1 MMKYKCSTILLI
13 TVLSAQPILVFAQKT
28 KNIDAATIKQHLLL
42 LERKWIEAEF
52 ALDTAYISTLMDS
65 TFQSVNA
72 DQILNKQQE
81 LDGIFKNIS
90 SMRRDSIFLDS
101 VKLEDASVEVYDNT
115 AVAIFIVHTYKKEKG
130 KPAEKRTRFY
140 DVWINRNGKW
150 LAVASQG
157 TTIEN

>member
-1 MMKYKCSTILLI
+1 MRFAILSLLCLYACEPGST
-13 TVLSAQPILVFAQKT
+13 KEN
-28 KNIDAATIKQHLLL
+28 KIDSQIKQPLLS
-42 LERKWIEAEF
+42 LERRWIEAEF
-52 ALDTAYISTLMDS
+52 ALDTAYVSSLMDS
-65 TFQSVNA
+65 TFQSVNSEHS
-72 DQILNKQQE
+72 LNKQQE

-101 VKLEDASVEVYDNT
+101 VKLEDASVEFYDKT

-130 KPAEKRTRFY
+130 KPTEKRTRFY

-157 TTIEN
+157 TSMEK

>member
-81 LDGIFKNIS
+81 LDGIFKNIR

-115 AVAIFIVHTYKKEKG
+115 AVAIFIAHTYKKEKRR
-130 KPAEKRTRFY
+130 PTEKRTRFY

>member
-1 MMKYKCSTILLI
+1 MMKYNCRTILLI
-13 TVLSAQPILVFAQKT
+13 AVLSAQPFLVVAQNN
-28 KNIDAATIKQHLLL
+28 KNIDTATIKQHLLF
-42 LERKWIEAEF
+42 LEYKWLEAEF
-52 ALDTAYISTLMDS
+52 ALDTAYVSSLMDS
-65 TFQSVNA
+65 TFQSVNSEH
-72 DQILNKQQE
+72 ILNKQQE
-81 LDGIFKNIS
+81 LDYMFKNIS

-157 TTIEN
+157 TTMEN

>member
-1 MMKYKCSTILLI
+1 MMKYKCGTILLI
-13 TVLSAQPILVFAQKT
+13 AILSAQPFLVFAQKT
-28 KNIDAATIKQHLLL
+28 KNIDVATIKQQLLS

-52 ALDTAYISTLMDS
+52 ALDTAYVSSLMDL

-101 VKLEDASVEVYDNT
+101 VKLEDASVKIYDNT
-115 AVAIFIVHTYKKEKG
+115 AVAVFIVHTYKKEKG
-130 KPAEKRTRFY
+130 RPTEKRTRFY

-157 TTIEN
+157 TKVEK